1 MFNKFWGRAVEIVD
15 IDDRKWIGYVA
26 GIESPA
32 DSDDNQW
39 WLDVEVPDPGF
50 KTCLAISESEIK
62 QIKIIN

>member
-1 MFNKFWGRAVEIVD
+1 MLNKFWGKDVEIVD
-15 IDDRKWIGYVA
+15 IDGRKWIGYVA

-39 WLDVEVPDPGF
+39 WLDVKVPNPGF
-50 KTCLAISESEIK
+50 ETDLAISESEIK

>member
-1 MFNKFWGRAVEIVD
+1 MFNKFWGRDVEIVD

-50 KTCLAISESEIK
+50 
-62 QIKIIN
+62 